1 MEPDFSQATDTQ
13 RERMQRLGYAT
24 NIFPHLLK
32 REDIEIQLYRSLE
45 IDVNS
50 LNHASLLVA
59 EKKQV
64 EPTTFSYASPVS
76 GTRLGQET
84 VFYYDCWA
92 GSAFPILRGITALQ
106 TSDVIFLCRPHP

>member
-50 LNHASLLVA
+50 LNPASLLVA

-76 GTRLGQET
+76 GTRLGKET
-84 VFYYDCWA
+84 GFYRSEERRVGKECV
-92 GSAFPILRGITALQ
+92 SQ
-106 TSDVIFLCRPHP
+106 CRSRWSPYH